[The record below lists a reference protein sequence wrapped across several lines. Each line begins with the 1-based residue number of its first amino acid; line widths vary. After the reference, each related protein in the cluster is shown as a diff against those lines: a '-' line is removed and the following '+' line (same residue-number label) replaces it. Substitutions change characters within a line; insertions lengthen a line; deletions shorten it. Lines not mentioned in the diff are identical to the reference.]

1 MSQKSVVLP
10 VLAAMGAF
18 ALVAADI
25 QEAFETGTAVGE
37 RPADWT
43 GYCAVSNQI
52 GSYATTPPGAPL
64 AEAAHTKVLW
74 VEGSAVRG
82 YSESGSRVVDL
93 LVMAEEWPDEELP
106 AADGNEQIK
115 FAFDTNGCVNLYH
128 KLASGD
134 AAAQWRVVSS
144 DAIPAGTWVRTT
156 FTFDYDHNLC
166 QLKLNGS
173 PCVSEYGYR
182 SADNLTHPGSWYYM
196 AKSDA
201 TTLAAIDFVGCG
213 GVDDVVNADSAT
225 YTPAHSGPT
234 ATNGVDY
241 AWFDKNG
248 LAWSDGSEA
257 APGGSGYT
265 LKESFQAGTDPC
277 SSNKLYVTNASYD
290 TSNLILTFN
299 GCGKTYHVEKKN
311 SPFTDGTEGTDV
323 TSTGSLVSDT
333 AANTT
338 TWTGPFPSEALTYY
352 RVHSTS
358 ALTAETVNQFAIMKI
373 TSSTTN
379 TLFAL
384 PWKSLCAETNNPTAI
399 KVANVVMTN
408 NLVNGDYL
416 LYYKNGYKGWILT
429 DGAWEAIPSA
439 TEIGTIPATAAD
451 ATSLV
456 RGQAMWLIRCGGA
469 NRDLSQPF
477 YLYGQYQEAS
487 GSTVVDTEGSLLAN
501 PVATA
506 DFDLSAGKITGM
518 ALGDVIRVPPVAE
531 NTLPVF
537 YTYTNSSGSAAWTF
551 DKTETITLGGRQMT
565 TNMPIT
571 VGAEMKIPAGRGFLY
586 KSPTGATPT
595 INW

>member
-10 VLAAMGAF
+10 ALAAMGAF
-18 ALVAADI
+18 ALVAADV

-37 RPADWT
+37 RPAEWT

-52 GSYATTPPGAPL
+52 GSYATMPPGAPL
-64 AEAAHTKVLW
+64 ATENHTKVLW

-156 FTFDYDHNLC
+156 FTFDYANNLC

-213 GVDDVVNADSAT
+213 GVDDVVNAASAT

-248 LAWSDGSEA
+248 LAWSDGTEA

-352 RVHSTS
+352 RVRSTS

-373 TSSTTN
+373 TSSNAN
-379 TLFAL
+379 TLVAL
-384 PWKSLCAETNNPTAI
+384 PWKSLSADTNNPAAITA
-399 KVANVVMTN
+399 ANVVMNN
-408 NLVNGDYL
+408 NLVNGDWL
-416 LYYKNGYKGWILT
+416 LYYDGGYKGWCLT
-429 DGAWEAIPSA
+429 NGEWVPTATVGDQKVGGVSVAEA
-439 TEIGTIPATAAD
+439 PANAELA
-451 ATSLV
+451 
-456 RGQAMWLIRCGGA
+456 RGQAIWLVRKTEN

-477 YLYGQYQEAS
+477 YLYGQYQAAL
-487 GSTVVDTEGSLLAN
+487 GSTTVVSGGSLMAN
-501 PVATA
+501 PNANAAFTV
-506 DFDLSAGKITGM
+506 SASKISGAANGDRIVVPSTTGG
-518 ALGDVIRVPPVAE
+518 LPKVFECRNGVWGTVVEKSVPGPTG
-531 NTLPVF
+531 NMTQR
-537 YTYTNSSGSAAWTF
+537 TWTTSGAVM
-551 DKTETITLGGRQMT
+551 D
-565 TNMPIT
+565 
-571 VGAEMKIPAGRGFLY
+571 IPAGSGFMY
-586 KSPTGATPT
+586 QGTGTPT
-595 INW
+595 ITW